1 MNISDL
7 NKLIIFLS
15 ANINLNPMTNEY
27 ILFPEREFQ
36 QVSFCPWAKET
47 FSCFHQHH
55 ISFIFFWQLSSKPK
69 NVILMYL
76 WDVLKQQLLLDLL
89 SRIHY
94 HIHHFSYF
102 NRKSFLRSSFHF
114 SSLTLAHY
122 WIIDIMVGSAFK
134 CKRTL

>member
-1 MNISDL
+1 MNISFFPKESFNRFL
-7 NKLIIFLS
+7 FVLEPKKHFLAFINIISL
-15 ANINLNPMTNEY
+15 L
-27 ILFPEREFQ
+27 
-36 QVSFCPWAKET
+36 
-47 FSCFHQHH
+47 
-55 ISFIFFWQLSSKPK
+55 FFWQLSSKPK
-69 NVILMYL
+69 IVILMYL
-76 WDVLKQQLLLDLL
+76 WDVLKQQLLLYLL
-89 SRIHY
+89 SQIHF